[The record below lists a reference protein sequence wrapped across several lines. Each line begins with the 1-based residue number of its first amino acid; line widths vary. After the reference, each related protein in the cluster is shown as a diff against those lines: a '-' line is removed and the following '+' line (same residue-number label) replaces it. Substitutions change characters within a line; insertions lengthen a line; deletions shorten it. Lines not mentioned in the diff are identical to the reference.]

1 MSPTYHCLEI
11 NLRVP
16 IRVVENDNVGGR
28 EIDAESTSS
37 RTQQE
42 DKLGTVWHVEC
53 FYRPL
58 GGTRDVIS
66 HILRGEASFY
76 VMK

>member
-16 IRVVENDNVGGR
+16 IRVVENDNISGR
-28 EIDAESTSS
+28 EVDAESTSS

-42 DKLGTVWHVEC
+42 DELCTVWHVEC
-53 FYRPL
+53 FDGPL
-58 GGTRDVIS
+58 GGTRDVII